1 MTKTVLLTGAFGNI
15 GAHVLSHLLA
25 ARHRVMCL
33 DLENDRTRKAARA
46 LGERVRVV
54 WGDLCDPAT
63 VRRGLE
69 GVDAVIHMAAIIPP
83 VSERNPQL
91 ATRVNV
97 DASAGLIAAMEA
109 SPTAKRLVFASSMGV
124 AGLEQHRRQPP
135 LTADMPPSPSDHYG
149 HTKVDCENMIR
160 ASGLRWSI
168 LRIAACPP
176 LEPSKDISQ
185 VAVIFE
191 TTADGR
197 TEFVHMDDAG
207 LAFANAVDCDE
218 AAGRILLIGGGPRCQ
233 TRALHFYNELLGAS
247 GLGPLR
253 AGKFRPGPTYFFG
266 DWLDTRESQELLR
279 YQRHTLEDFFAAM
292 RRHVGPK
299 RHLLRLI
306 APLANRYIEKYSPYG

>member
-25 ARHRVMCL
+25 AEHRVTCL
-33 DLENDRTRKAARA
+33 DLENDKTRKAAQA
-46 LGERVRVV
+46 LGDRVRVV
-54 WGDLCDPAT
+54 WGDLREPQTLA
-63 VRRGLE
+63 RGLE

-83 VSERNPQL
+83 LSERNPQF
-91 ATRVNV
+91 ATAVNV
-97 DASAGLIAAMEA
+97 DATAGLIDAMEA
-109 SPTAKRLVFASSMGV
+109 SSTAKRLVFASSMGV

-135 LTADMPPSPSDHYG
+135 LTVDLPPSPSDHYG
-149 HTKVDCENMIR
+149 QTKARCEELIR
-160 ASGLRWSI
+160 ASGLQWSI

-185 VAVIFE
+185 ISVIFE

-207 LAFANAVDCDE
+207 LAFANAVDCY
-218 AAGRILLIGGGPRCQ
+218 AAIGRILFIGGGTRCQ
-233 TRALHFYNELLGAS
+233 TRALPFYNELLGAM

-253 AGKFRPGPTYFFG
+253 AAKFRPGPTYFFG
-266 DWLDTRESQELLR
+266 DWLDTRESQELLQ

-299 RHLLRLI
+299 RHLLRLV
-306 APLANRYIEKYSPYG
+306 APLANRYIEKHSPYG